1 MQESIDFGTFLH
13 NSQFQGL
20 NDFDVLVTA
29 GENASKRSDDEIQVA
44 GLLNNPGVDAQKN
57 NKHWGAGKKSN
68 LANTMKKSGAKQNK
82 K

>member
-1 MQESIDFGTFLH
+1 MQKSIDFCIFLH

-29 GENASKRSDDEIQVA
+29 GENESKTSDDKIQVA
-44 GLLNNPGVDAQKN
+44 VLLNNPGN
-57 NKHWGAGKKSN
+57 NKHWGEGKKSN
-68 LANTMKKSGAKQNK
+68 LANTMKKSGATQNK